1 MTEIFESASC
11 LLPSEV
17 KSDVANR
24 LKETKGIKSLELQFS
39 GSSLQGAKEFGEV
52 LKSLKRQG
60 VKVSHE
66 FSIKLD
72 FPQSISREKILSI
85 VERMPKAANGS
96 MKVRIQFGQEKL

>member
-1 MTEIFESASC
+1 MNEIFESASC

-17 KSDVANR
+17 KSDVVNR
-24 LKETKGIKSLELQFS
+24 LKETRSIKSLELQFS
-39 GSSLQGAKEFGEV
+39 GHSLQGAKEFGEV

-72 FPQSISREKILSI
+72 FPQNITRDKILSI
-85 VERMPKAANGS
+85 VERMPKATHGS
-96 MKVRIQFGQEKL
+96 MKVRVQFGQEKS